1 MLTGLVTQAALLLLL
16 LLLEFSE
23 FPEGVDEGLDLE
35 GVEEEEP
42 EVGEVEEV
50 GLGVA
55 TLFWIGLSEPEPE
68 VVVVVV
74 GVGWLPGTEVDGAG
88 GVGVV
93 AGGFALLGLG
103 DPPPPLVMVKVG
115 EMLPEL
121 PITKTELP
129 QWSEKKAPCM
139 HRLTGDDVR
148 TAVGIPAGDGDVH
161 LSSGNWKSG
170 SKGGF

>member
-1 MLTGLVTQAALLLLL
+1 MLLLL

-42 EVGEVEEV
+42 DVGEVEEV
-50 GLGVA
+50 GLGVV
-55 TLFWIGLSEPEPE
+55 TLFWIGLSEPGV

-74 GVGWLPGTEVDGAG
+74 GVGVRWPSGTEVDWAG

-93 AGGFALLGLG
+93 AGGLALLGLG

-121 PITKTELP
+121 PIKAMMYELP
-129 QWSEKKAPCM
+129 SGYPLGTVMSTFPAVIGNPLA
-139 HRLTGDDVR
+139 RGDLSCKLYPPLLSIHPK
-148 TAVGIPAGDGDVH
+148 TTCPVGLVI
-161 LSSGNWKSG
+161 
-170 SKGGF
+170 